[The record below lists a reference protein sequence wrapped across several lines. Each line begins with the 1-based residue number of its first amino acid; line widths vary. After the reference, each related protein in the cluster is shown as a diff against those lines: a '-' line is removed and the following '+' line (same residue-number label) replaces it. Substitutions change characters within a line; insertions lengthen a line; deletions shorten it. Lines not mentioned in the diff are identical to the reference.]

1 MTIEIMSESQINQI
15 ALMTLIKKMSES
27 QITMM
32 AQMTL
37 IYKKSAKSFN
47 QRNLRF

>member
-1 MTIEIMSESQINQI
+1 MTIEIMSEPQINQI

>member
-1 MTIEIMSESQINQI
+1 MSESQINQI